1 MDQELC
7 KLTLVYPQS
16 AADAVIE
23 LILSREPPIPGFTTW
38 AAEGHG
44 FGFANASVRE
54 RVRGRVE
61 RRVLVAILAR
71 KDADDLLEQLLRETP
86 VRHLGYWIEPVL
98 EYGRLAHGAVI
109 DAAAWGVSALE
120 GEAKRLS

>member
-1 MDQELC
+1 M
-7 KLTLVYPQS
+7 
-16 AADAVIE
+16 
-23 LILSREPPIPGFTTW
+23 
-38 AAEGHG
+38 
-44 FGFANASVRE
+44 
-54 RVRGRVE
+54 RGRVE

-120 GEAKRLS
+120 GETKRFS